1 MSTTSHGFNDG
12 PDIRD
17 LAGTEPEQVSGGM
30 KWTRGTKNP
39 DVIDARG
46 GTIRMGG
53 IIATFDIDG
62 DVSSIS
68 GPKG

>member
-1 MSTTSHGFNDG
+1 MPITSRSFNDS

-17 LAGTEPEQVSGGM
+17 LANDELEQVSGGM

-46 GTIRMGG
+46 GTIRMGA
-53 IIATFDIDG
+53 ITFTLDING
-62 DVSSIS
+62 DVSSIGGS
-68 GPKG
+68 K